1 MAALESQMIALDSR
15 MPRFDLPD
23 MMSGKMIRS
32 DDFANRPVL
41 VMFICN
47 HCPYVV
53 HVRGELAK
61 LGLDYQ
67 SSKLAIVAISSNDTL
82 THPQDG
88 PEHMKRV
95 AIDAGYMFPYCFDET
110 QTVARD
116 FHAACTPDFFLYNAS
131 HTLAYRGQLDAS
143 RPRNALPVDGRMY
156 ARPLTPCS
164 VAPNLAPIN
173 VPALVATS
181 SGAPR
186 NDVKDMPM
194 FRLFIGRNPHNSIA
208 LLFCN

>member
-1 MAALESQMIALDSR
+1 MTALESQMIALDSS

-23 MMSGKMIRS
+23 MLSGKMIRS

-53 HVRGELAK
+53 HVRGELTK

-88 PEHMKRV
+88 PEHMKLA
-95 AIDAGYMFPYCFDET
+95 AIAAGYVFP
-110 QTVARD
+110 
-116 FHAACTPDFFLYNAS
+116 
-131 HTLAYRGQLDAS
+131 
-143 RPRNALPVDGRMY
+143 
-156 ARPLTPCS
+156 
-164 VAPNLAPIN
+164 
-173 VPALVATS
+173 
-181 SGAPR
+181 
-186 NDVKDMPM
+186 
-194 FRLFIGRNPHNSIA
+194 
-208 LLFCN
+208 

>member
-23 MMSGKMIRS
+23 MMTGKMIRS

-88 PEHMKRV
+88 PEHMKRA
-95 AIDAGYMFPYCFDET
+95 AIDAGYVFPYCFDET
-110 QTVARD
+110 QSVARD

-143 RPRNALPVDGRMY
+143 RPRNALPVDGKDVR
-156 ARPLTPCS
+156 AAIDAVLGGAKPSPDQRPS
-164 VAPNLAPIN
+164 
-173 VPALVATS
+173 
-181 SGAPR
+181 
-186 NDVKDMPM
+186 
-194 FRLFIGRNPHNSIA
+194 IG
-208 LLFCN
+208 CNIKWRAAQ